1 MIRTLQKKFVIT
13 AMIAITAL
21 LLVLLGAINVV
32 NIGIVGNDT
41 EKTLRMIAENQG
53 DIHNLNMQPG
63 IPNGDTAEGE
73 LPQPPDRPDNGGGPK
88 NDYDTFMSSTFFTV
102 SYDSDGAVLYTD
114 VSRTSTVSEAAAQEM
129 AQEVR
134 NGAAE
139 GKTGKYRYRIAESR
153 DGGVWWYFWIL
164 PMKSYPICGYCFCL
178 RRSGLSPGD

>member
-88 NDYDTFMSSTFFTV
+88 NDYDTFMSFC
-102 SYDSDGAVLYTD
+102 
-114 VSRTSTVSEAAAQEM
+114 RTCC
-129 AQEVR
+129 
-134 NGAAE
+134 
-139 GKTGKYRYRIAESR
+139 
-153 DGGVWWYFWIL
+153 IL
-164 PMKSYPICGYCFCL
+164 N
-178 RRSGLSPGD
+178 

>member
-73 LPQPPDRPDNGGGPK
+73 LPQPPDRPDNGGGIMIPLCPPPFLQ
-88 NDYDTFMSSTFFTV
+88 YPMTV
-102 SYDSDGAVLYTD
+102 
-114 VSRTSTVSEAAAQEM
+114 TVQ
-129 AQEVR
+129 
-134 NGAAE
+134 
-139 GKTGKYRYRIAESR
+139 
-153 DGGVWWYFWIL
+153 
-164 PMKSYPICGYCFCL
+164 YCI
-178 RRSGLSPGD
+178 RM